1 MTHVPENCEHAG
13 EWATLQKTPTL
24 ILTNW
29 AGQSCLFSALQL
41 PVPLPGPLVQQ
52 LPPPTPGQKR
62 NSKPQQR
69 KLAAGLKH
77 HLTNT
82 FKCDLN
88 MFENIKML
96 S

>member
-1 MTHVPENCEHAG
+1 MTHVLENCEHAG

-52 LPPPTPGQKR
+52 LPPPTPEEELQTTTEKTR
-62 NSKPQQR
+62 SRFKT
-69 KLAAGLKH
+69 L
-77 HLTNT
+77 HLTNI

-88 MFENIKML
+88 MFENIKTL